1 MSSDIVGARP
11 LWPGRAAAT
20 TGAWPGPGEATQA
33 QGGEQAVA
41 DRNGAITALYQAHA
55 LGLTRLAHVM
65 LGDAAAA
72 EDVVQEAFC
81 GLYRRWGGL
90 ADRGKAL
97 QSVRSAVLNGCRS
110 ALRQRLRLRHSQAG
124 SWADA
129 AAAMDGVPSAET
141 AALHGEEG
149 RALLSAVQ
157 RLPHRQ
163 REAVVLRSYLDLPE
177 AEIAAVMGISG
188 GSVRS
193 AISRALPALGRLLEN
208 V

>member
-11 LWPGRAAAT
+11 LWPGRSAAT
-20 TGAWPGPGEATQA
+20 AGAWPGPADTTRSQDSEH
-33 QGGEQAVA
+33 A
-41 DRNGAITALYQAHA
+41 DRNGVITALYQAHA

-97 QSVRSAVLNGCRS
+97 QYVRSAVLNGCRS
-110 ALRQRLRLRHSQAG
+110 ELRQRLRRGQAG
-124 SWADA
+124 DWPDA
-129 AAAMDGVPSAET
+129 VAAMGGVPSAET

-163 REAVVLRSYLDLPE
+163 REAIVLRYYLDLPE